1 MPFDYDLFVI
11 GAGSGG
17 VRASRIAARL
27 GARVAV
33 AEEYRYGGTCVI
45 RGCVPKKLLSYA
57 AHMREEF
64 EDAAGFGWTVP
75 PASHDWATLIANKD
89 REIARLEGIYRGLL
103 SNAGVT
109 LYEGRARIAG
119 ANTVEVGGRR
129 ITAEHILVA
138 TGGRPE
144 MLPVPGIEHAISS
157 NEAFHLAALP
167 RRVAVVGSGYI
178 AVEFA
183 GIFNGLGAQTMLVY
197 RADRPL
203 RGFDEDVRTVL
214 AEEMAKKGV
223 VLRPHTTVERI
234 ERLPQGLRLT
244 LGRGEPI
251 EVDAVMY
258 ATGRSPNTADL
269 GLESVGVHLN
279 KKGAI
284 AVDEYSHT
292 TAPGIHAVGDV
303 TDRIAL
309 TPVAL
314 GEGQA
319 LATTLFG
326 GRKVAFDHADVASAV
341 FSQPNVATVGLS
353 EERARRE
360 RGEIDV
366 YATRFRPLKHTLSGR
381 DERSFMKLVVDRRS
395 DRVLGC
401 HMVGADAP
409 EIIQGLA
416 IAVKMGATKAQFD
429 ATVGIHPTA
438 AEEFVTLR
446 DKRPD
451 PQAKAAE

>member
-119 ANTVEVGGRR
+119 AHTVEVGGRR

-244 LGRGEPI
+244 LGRGESI